1 MSLHQYIKTLV
12 AFALLLASPACFVRI
27 EAPPELASP
36 TPTETPTV
44 TPTIVWF
51 PPAATFTPFPA
62 PNVSPT
68 VDLRSGI
75 GELLLEDDF
84 SDEAMWSTIRSD
96 SASAVVSDNQ
106 IALTLKKNNN
116 YLITTRSA
124 PIFSNFYAEITA
136 RPSLCRG
143 SDEFGLIVRA
153 GESTHFRL
161 ALTCDGRARV
171 YRYGGSLT
179 AQTSWSQDPAIP
191 TVVPSTSRL
200 GVWARNDRI
209 HFFVNDIYLFTV
221 TDSQFFTG
229 TIGVFVHT
237 AGEDDVS
244 ASFSNLQVWQV
255 D

>member
-1 MSLHQYIKTLV
+1 MYSYYMQTLT
-12 AFALLLASPACFVRI
+12 AFTLLLLTSACFVRI

-44 TPTIVWF
+44 TPTIEWF
-51 PPAATFTPFPA
+51 PPTATYTPFPT

-68 VDLRSGI
+68 ADLRTGI
-75 GELLLEDDF
+75 GDLLLEDDF
-84 SDEAMWSTIRSD
+84 SDEMWSTIQSE
-96 SASAVVSDNQ
+96 SASALIADNQ
-106 IALTLKKNNN
+106 LSLTLKKNNN
-116 YLITTRSA
+116 YLITTRSE
-124 PIFSNFYAEITA
+124 PVFGNFYAEITA

-143 SDEFGLIVRA
+143 GDEYGMIVRA

-161 ALTCDGRARV
+161 ALTCEGRARV

-191 TVVPSTSRL
+191 AVVPSTSRL

-209 HFFVNDIYLFTV
+209 HFFVNNIYLFTV
-221 TDSQFFTG
+221 TDSQFFKG

-237 AGEDDVS
+237 SGEDDVS
-244 ASFSNLQVWQV
+244 ASFSDLQVWRV
-255 D
+255 E